1 MTFFHRNYTVHLN
14 VLVKCASSYLCL
26 CGVRLCPG
34 QDTVLI
40 RRTAVERYRS
50 QRKSAAGGL
59 MHSEGRQRRVG
70 RKKWVEG
77 KA

>member
-1 MTFFHRNYTVHLN
+1 MTFFRRNYTVPS
-14 VLVKCASSYLCL
+14 VPPSYLCL
-26 CGVRLCPG
+26 LCGARLCPG

-40 RRTAVERYRS
+40 RRTAMERYRS
-50 QRKSAAGGL
+50 QRKSAPGGVGGL

-77 KA
+77 KT